1 MKKILLFAGVI
12 LILFAGLYFVNMQS
26 NKAKEA
32 QYKDNVYGKPVS
44 KLHPETIKLLDDPNY
59 RKTIA
64 PKTLSQKIADKE
76 SFYLYFYAS
85 DCVHCRA
92 TTPKLAALED
102 ELGKDIPKLNLRENP
117 ELFSTYKITATPTLV
132 YFENGVET
140 DRLVGGIEVQPGD
153 GGNPEETFR
162 EFLSK
167 H

>member
-44 KLHPETIKLLDDPNY
+44 QLHPETIKLLDNPNY
-59 RKTIA
+59 QKTIA
-64 PKTLSQKIADKE
+64 PQTLSKKIADKE

-85 DCVHCRA
+85 DCVHCKA
-92 TTPKLAALED
+92 TTPRLVELEE
-102 ELGKDIPKLNLRENP
+102 ELGKDIPKVNLRENP
-117 ELFSTYKITATPTLV
+117 ELFGTYNITATPTLV

-140 DRLVGGIEVQPGD
+140 DRIVGGLEVKPGD
-153 GGNPEETFR
+153 GGNPEATYR
-162 EFLSK
+162 DFLTK